1 MAVAEL
7 LLPGMGLARCLR
19 CDELRAAECRLQRL
33 ECLEDLL
40 IAKDERIER
49 LEVELRRPKQSS
61 MMPGLWPHARP
72 GPAQL

>member
-19 CDELRAAECRLQRL
+19 HDELRAAECRLQRL

-49 LEVELRRPKQSS
+49 LEVEFRRSNQSS
-61 MMPGLWPHARP
+61 MMPGLRRNARQ